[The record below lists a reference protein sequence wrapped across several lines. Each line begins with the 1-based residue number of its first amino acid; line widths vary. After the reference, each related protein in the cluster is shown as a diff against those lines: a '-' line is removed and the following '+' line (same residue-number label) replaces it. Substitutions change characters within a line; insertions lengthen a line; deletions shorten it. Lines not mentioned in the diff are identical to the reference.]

1 MDGPSQPDPVPGG
14 DIRFLKILV
23 TTLTATM
30 IAGLLVIIAL
40 FVIRFR
46 EPAPM
51 ALPDALDL
59 PAGAT
64 ALSVTAMTDRI
75 IVVTDQ
81 DTVLVFAPDGTL
93 RQSAILTPA
102 E

>member
-1 MDGPSQPDPVPGG
+1 MPGG
-14 DIRFLKILV
+14 DVRFLKILV
-23 TTLTATM
+23 TTLTTTM

-46 EPAPM
+46 EAPPL
-51 ALPDALDL
+51 ALPDRLEL

-64 ALSVTAMTDRI
+64 ALSVTTLPDRI

-81 DTVLVFAPDGTL
+81 DRVLVFDKGGTL
-93 RQSAILTPA
+93 RQSATLRTA

>member
-1 MDGPSQPDPVPGG
+1 MPQG
-14 DIRFLKILV
+14 DVRFLKILV
-23 TTLTATM
+23 TTLTTTM

-46 EPAPM
+46 EPP
-51 ALPDALDL
+51 ALSLPERLEL

-64 ALSVTAMTDRI
+64 ALSVTTLSDRV

-81 DTVLVFAPDGTL
+81 DSVLVFAPDGAL
-93 RQSAILTPA
+93 RQSATLGTA
-102 E
+102 GE